1 MFDDKKKCGLKKC
14 GLKNLPK
21 LPLPSLRHFKL
32 RKSYNWNYRK
42 DALYYFVN
50 K

>member
-1 MFDDKKKCGLKKC
+1 MFDDKKKRGLKKMWFK
-14 GLKNLPK
+14 KNN